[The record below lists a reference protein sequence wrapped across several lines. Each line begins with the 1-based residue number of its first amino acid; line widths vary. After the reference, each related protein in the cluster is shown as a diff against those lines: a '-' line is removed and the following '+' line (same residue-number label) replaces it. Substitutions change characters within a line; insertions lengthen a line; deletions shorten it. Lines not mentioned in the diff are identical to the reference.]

1 MLANGKVMY
10 HLDLRLVSRSVGN
23 RLADWLA
30 IIEHGM
36 SRRRSYNRAAMQRAV
51 KLYTGCTR
59 ARTGRKIQGRKLSV
73 VGGVTADDDNGD
85 NDR

>member
-36 SRRRSYNRAAMQRAV
+36 SRRRNYKELLCNVPSNVHR
-51 KLYTGCTR
+51 L
-59 ARTGRKIQGRKLSV
+59 
-73 VGGVTADDDNGD
+73 
-85 NDR
+85 

>member
-1 MLANGKVMY
+1 MLRYEIMLANGKVMY

-36 SRRRSYNRAAMQRAV
+36 SRRRNYKELLCNVPSNVHR
-51 KLYTGCTR
+51 L
-59 ARTGRKIQGRKLSV
+59 
-73 VGGVTADDDNGD
+73 
-85 NDR
+85 